1 MNTNDKICL
10 LNPGPV
16 TLTQRV
22 RQALLRPDLCHR
34 EPEYAV
40 LQTEVRERLARVYPA
55 AERDFTAVLLTGSG
69 TAAVEAMV
77 GSLVP
82 RRGKALVVENGVYG
96 ERVSS
101 MLQAQGKEFDTV
113 SSAWTEPMNLGEV
126 ERKLAGDSRVSHVI
140 AVHHET
146 TTGRLNDL
154 AALGKLC
161 RQRGVALLLDT
172 VSSFAGEEIDFENW
186 NVEAC
191 ASTANKC
198 LHGVPGI
205 AFVLARKSALE
216 DRPSASCSVYL
227 DLHKNYQEQRKGYPL
242 FTPAVQSLYALH
254 EALAELQDSGGWVGR
269 HEHYQS
275 LSRLVRDGM
284 RERGVSLLLPDSG
297 CYSTILSSFVLPPRV
312 VFQRLY
318 EQLKRAGYVI
328 YPGQAALKE
337 SIFRVAVMGDLCRQD
352 VEGFLEAFS
361 AAIAG

>member
-1 MNTNDKICL
+1 MTSDTKICL

-16 TLTQRV
+16 TLTHRV

-40 LQTEVRERLARVYPA
+40 LQTEVRERLARIYSE
-55 AERDFTAVLLTGSG
+55 AEGDYSAVLLTGSG

-77 GSLVP
+77 GSLVS

-101 MLQAQGKEFDTV
+101 ILQAQGKEFDTV
-113 SSAWTEPMNLGEV
+113 RSAWTEPMNLGEV
-126 ERKLAGDSRVSHVI
+126 ERKLDVDSQVSHVI

-154 AALGKLC
+154 SALGAVCWK
-161 RQRGVALLLDT
+161 RGVALLLDT
-172 VSSFAGEEIDFENW
+172 VSSFAGEEIDFANW

-205 AFVLARKSALE
+205 AFVLVRKSALE
-216 DRPSASCSVYL
+216 NRASGACSVYL
-227 DLHKNYQEQRKGYPL
+227 DLHRNYQEQQKGYPL
-242 FTPAVQSLYALH
+242 FTPAVQSLYALN
-254 EALAELQDSGGWVGR
+254 EALAELQDNGGWRQR
-269 HEHYQS
+269 HEQYRS
-275 LSRLVRDGM
+275 LSALVREGM
-284 RERGVSLLLPDSG
+284 RRRGVPLLLPASD
-297 CYSTILSSFVLPPRV
+297 YSAILSSFVLPASLE
-312 VFQRLY
+312 FQRLY
-318 EQLKRAGYVI
+318 ERLKRAGYVI

-337 SIFRVAVMGDLCRQD
+337 SIFRVAVMGDLSRQD

-361 AAIAG
+361 AAISG